1 MRDLEVPHLMRGGTD
16 RHGESSLM
24 IFAKRLG
31 YLVIP
36 IGFAI
41 PVAVEFSIKQ
51 IWGAEFY
58 AAHDKLFSSLS
69 YFAGAVLLW
78 RIGRWVNPRPIPGE
92 FQVVSVEAH
101 HFYGIRFEY
110 WAIPFALLGL
120 LVGVPYERLPIYRPP
135 SGITRPATP
144 PQLTPESEARMMRR
158 ALAGL
163 LTSSGTVNRDGPLPE
178 HTPAAV
184 RDFVESR
191 WESAMEVD
199 SVEVRGDNVWVQL
212 RGKRFGVRC
221 AQSGHDL
228 APTCTEPT
236 IRR

>member
-1 MRDLEVPHLMRGGTD
+1 MT
-16 RHGESSLM
+16 
-24 IFAKRLG
+24 FAKGLG
-31 YLVIP
+31 RFLIP

-41 PVAVEFSIKQ
+41 PVAAHFLIGR

-58 AAHDKLFSSLS
+58 TAHDHLFPSLS

-78 RIGRWVNPRPIPGE
+78 CIGRWINPRPVPGE
-92 FQVVSVEAH
+92 FQVVSVTAH
-101 HFYGIRFEY
+101 HFFGIRFEY
-110 WAIPFALLGL
+110 WAIPLALLGL
-120 LVGVPYERLPIYRPP
+120 LVALPVERLPNYQPP
-135 SGITRPATP
+135 AGITRPATP
-144 PQLTPESEARMMRR
+144 PQQTPASEARMMRR

-163 LTSSGTVNRDGPLPE
+163 LTSWVAVNGDGPLSE

-184 RDFVESR
+184 RAFVEGR

-199 SVEVRGDNVWVQL
+199 SVQVRGDEVWVQL

-221 AQSGHDL
+221 AQSGDDPE
-228 APTCTEPT
+228 PTCTEPP

>member
-1 MRDLEVPHLMRGGTD
+1 LV
-16 RHGESSLM
+16 
-24 IFAKRLG
+24 IFAKGLG
-31 YLVIP
+31 HFVIP

-41 PVAVEFSIKQ
+41 PVAVEFSIKR

-58 AAHDKLFSSLS
+58 TAHDWLFSSLA

-78 RIGRWVNPRPIPGE
+78 WIGRWVNPRPIPGE
-92 FQVVSVEAH
+92 FQVVSVSAH
-101 HFYGIRFEY
+101 HFFGIRFEY
-110 WAIPFALLGL
+110 WAIPCALVGL
-120 LVGVPYERLPIYRPP
+120 LAAVPWERLPNYQPP

-144 PQLTPESEARMMRR
+144 PQLTPASEARMMKR

-163 LTSSGTVNRDGPLPE
+163 LPLGSSAVNGDGPPSE
-178 HTPAAV
+178 RTPAAV

-199 SVEVRGDNVWVQL
+199 SVQVRGDKVWVQL

-221 AQSGHDL
+221 AQSGDDP
-228 APTCTEPT
+228 APTCTEPP